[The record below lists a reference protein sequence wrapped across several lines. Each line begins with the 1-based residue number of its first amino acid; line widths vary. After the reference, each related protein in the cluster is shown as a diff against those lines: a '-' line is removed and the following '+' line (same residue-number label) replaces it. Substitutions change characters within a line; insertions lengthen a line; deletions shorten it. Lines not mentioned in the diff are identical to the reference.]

1 MAVMIGSAR
10 IDERGKISGGR
21 DGDNNGREVSTQ
33 SYYAKP
39 ASAPWRVLR
48 PKDAAKAARIA
59 ACMRM
64 ACANDHIGYN
74 QNRRLTLYNL
84 AKPHGFDVSRVTQNC
99 STDCSALVRVCCAY
113 AGIAVGNFTTANEA
127 RMLLATGE
135 FVEMTDR
142 KYRAGSAYLR
152 EGDVLVTPSKGHTVV
167 VLSSGNKAEPL
178 PNSSRR
184 TAASGSGDQPVRSEA
199 GSTALPKPCEASLGC
214 VTAGSDSAVLGT
226 GGSAPAG
233 RASEGE
239 GATAIDKAEP
249 LPEATPEPAV
259 PDAGSGR
266 QLALKPGKWN
276 LRAGPGTAYPSLGTV
291 SDAVTEVDAGG
302 WVFVRVGD
310 RHGWVSLNAV
320 AAPPERT

>member
-1 MAVMIGSAR
+1 MAVTIGSAR

-74 QNRRLTLYNL
+74 QSKRLTLYNL

-135 FVEMTDR
+135 FVEMADR

-152 EGDVLVTPSKGHTVV
+152 EGDVLVTPGKGHTAV
-167 VLSSGNKAEPL
+167 VLSSGNKSEPL

-184 TAASGSGDQPVRSEA
+184 TAASGSGDQPMRSEAGSTALPKPCEASLGCVTSSRRTAASGSGDQPMRSEA

-214 VTAGSDSAVLGT
+214 VTAA
-226 GGSAPAG
+226 
-233 RASEGE
+233 
-239 GATAIDKAEP
+239 
-249 LPEATPEPAV
+249 PEPAV
-259 PDAGSGR
+259 PDAGSDR
-266 QLALKPGKWN
+266 RLALKPGKWN

-291 SDAVTEVDAGG
+291 SGAVTEVDAGG
-302 WVFVRVGD
+302 WVYVSTD
-310 RHGWVSLNAV
+310 NKYGWISPNAV
-320 AAPPERT
+320 SR

>member
-1 MAVMIGSAR
+1 MAVIIGSAR
-10 IDERGKISGGR
+10 IDERGKISGGK

-33 SYYAKP
+33 NYYAKP
-39 ASAPWRVLR
+39 AGAPWRVLR
-48 PKDAAKAARIA
+48 PKNATKAAKIA
-59 ACMRM
+59 ACMRK

-84 AKPHGFDVSRVTQNC
+84 AKPHGFDVSKVTQNC

-113 AGIAVGNFTTANEA
+113 AGIAVGNFTTSNEA

-135 FVEMTDR
+135 FVEMADK
-142 KYRAGSAYLR
+142 KYRTGSAYLR

-167 VLSSGNKAEPL
+167 VLSSGNASEPL
-178 PNSSRR
+178 PS
-184 TAASGSGDQPVRSEA
+184 
-199 GSTALPKPCEASLGC
+199 
-214 VTAGSDSAVLGT
+214 AGSDSTMLGT

-239 GATAIDKAEP
+239 GATAIDKAEK

-259 PDAGSGR
+259 PDAGGGR

-276 LRAGPGTAYPSLGTV
+276 LRAGPGTAYPPIDIV
-291 SDAVTEVDAGG
+291 SDGEAVRVDVGG
-302 WVFVRVGD
+302 WVFVKASD
-310 RHGWVSLNAV
+310 KLGWIGPSAISENEPGV
-320 AAPPERT
+320 R

>member
-48 PKDAAKAARIA
+48 PKDAVKAARIA

-74 QNRRLTLYNL
+74 QSRRLTLYNL
-84 AKPHGFDVSRVTQNC
+84 AKPHGFDVSKVTQNC

-113 AGIAVGNFTTANEA
+113 AGIAVGNFTTVNEA

-135 FVEMTDR
+135 FVEMADK
-142 KYRAGSAYLR
+142 KYRTGSAYLR
-152 EGDVLVTPSKGHTVV
+152 EGDVLVTPSKGHTAV
-167 VLSSGNKAEPL
+167 VLSSGNKSEPL

-214 VTAGSDSAVLGT
+214 VTAA
-226 GGSAPAG
+226 
-233 RASEGE
+233 
-239 GATAIDKAEP
+239 
-249 LPEATPEPAV
+249 PEPAV

-266 QLALKPGKWN
+266 RLALKPGKWN
-276 LRAGPGTAYPSLGTV
+276 LRAGPGTVYPSLGTV

>member
-1 MAVMIGSAR
+1 MAVTIGSAR

-39 ASAPWRVLR
+39 AGAPWRVLR

-74 QNRRLTLYNL
+74 QSKRLTLYNL
-84 AKPHGFDVSRVTQNC
+84 AKPHGFDVSKVTQNC

-113 AGIAVGNFTTANEA
+113 AGIAVGNFTTVNEA

-135 FVEMTDR
+135 FVEMADK
-142 KYRAGSAYLR
+142 KYRTGSAYLR
-152 EGDVLVTPSKGHTVV
+152 EGDVLVTPSKGHTAV
-167 VLSSGNKAEPL
+167 VLSSGNKAEKL
-178 PNSSRR
+178 PS
-184 TAASGSGDQPVRSEA
+184 
-199 GSTALPKPCEASLGC
+199 
-214 VTAGSDSAVLGT
+214 AGSDSAG
-226 GGSAPAG
+226 
-233 RASEGE
+233 
-239 GATAIDKAEP
+239 K
-249 LPEATPEPAV
+249 LPEAAPEPAV
-259 PDAGSGR
+259 PDAGDGR

-291 SDAVTEVDAGG
+291 SGAVTEVDAGG
-302 WVFVRVGD
+302 WVFVKAGD
-310 RHGWVSLNAV
+310 KIGWIGPGAV
-320 AAPPERT
+320 ASQGE

>member
-10 IDERGKISGGR
+10 IDERGRISGGR

-74 QNRRLTLYNL
+74 QSKRLTLYNL
-84 AKPHGFDVSRVTQNC
+84 AKPHGFDVSKVTQNC

-135 FVEMTDR
+135 FVEMADK
-142 KYRAGSAYLR
+142 KYRTGSAYLR
-152 EGDVLVTPSKGHTVV
+152 EGDVLVTPGKGHTVV
-167 VLSSGNKAEPL
+167 VLSSGNKSEPL

-214 VTAGSDSAVLGT
+214 VTAA
-226 GGSAPAG
+226 
-233 RASEGE
+233 
-239 GATAIDKAEP
+239 
-249 LPEATPEPAV
+249 PEPAV

-266 QLALKPGKWN
+266 RLALKPGKWN

-310 RHGWVSLNAV
+310 RRGWVSLNAV

>member
-135 FVEMTDR
+135 FVEMTDK

-152 EGDVLVTPSKGHTVV
+152 EGDVLVTPSKGHTAV

-214 VTAGSDSAVLGT
+214 VTAPCEASLGCV
-226 GGSAPAG
+226 
-233 RASEGE
+233 
-239 GATAIDKAEP
+239 TAA
-249 LPEATPEPAV
+249 PEPAA
-259 PDAGSGR
+259 PDVDNSR

>member
-74 QNRRLTLYNL
+74 QSRRLTLYNL
-84 AKPHGFDVSRVTQNC
+84 AKPHGFDVSKVTQDC

-135 FVEMTDR
+135 FVEMADK
-142 KYRAGSAYLR
+142 KYRTGSAYLR
-152 EGDVLVTPSKGHTVV
+152 EGDVLVTPGKGHTAV
-167 VLSSGNKAEPL
+167 VLSSGNASEPL

-214 VTAGSDSAVLGT
+214 VTAA
-226 GGSAPAG
+226 
-233 RASEGE
+233 
-239 GATAIDKAEP
+239 
-249 LPEATPEPAV
+249 PEPAA
-259 PDAGSGR
+259 PDVDNSR

-276 LRAGPGTAYPSLGTV
+276 LRAGPGTAYPPIDTV
-291 SDAVTEVDAGG
+291 SDGEAVRVDVGG
-302 WVFVRVGD
+302 WVFVKAGD
-310 RHGWVSLNAV
+310 KLGWIGPSAISENEPGV
-320 AAPPERT
+320 R

>member
-74 QNRRLTLYNL
+74 QSRRLTLYNL

-135 FVEMTDR
+135 FVEMADR

-152 EGDVLVTPSKGHTVV
+152 EGDVLVTPGKGHTAV
-167 VLSSGNKAEPL
+167 VLSSGNKAEKL

-214 VTAGSDSAVLGT
+214 VTAA
-226 GGSAPAG
+226 
-233 RASEGE
+233 
-239 GATAIDKAEP
+239 
-249 LPEATPEPAV
+249 PEPAV
-259 PDAGSGR
+259 PDAGSDR
-266 QLALKPGKWN
+266 RLALKPGKWN

-310 RHGWVSLNAV
+310 SHGWVSLNAV

>member
-1 MAVMIGSAR
+1 MAVTIGSAR

-74 QNRRLTLYNL
+74 QSRRLTLYNL

-113 AGIAVGNFTTANEA
+113 AGIAVGNFTTVNEA

-135 FVEMTDR
+135 FVEMADR
-142 KYRAGSAYLR
+142 KYRTGSAYLR
-152 EGDVLVTPSKGHTVV
+152 EGDVLVTPGKGHTSV
-167 VLSSGNKAEPL
+167 VLSMDMKAFKCCL
-178 PNSSRR
+178 WIKSCSWSASRR
-184 TAASGSGDQPVRSEA
+184 
-199 GSTALPKPCEASLGC
+199 
-214 VTAGSDSAVLGT
+214 
-226 GGSAPAG
+226 
-233 RASEGE
+233 
-239 GATAIDKAEP
+239 
-249 LPEATPEPAV
+249 
-259 PDAGSGR
+259 
-266 QLALKPGKWN
+266 
-276 LRAGPGTAYPSLGTV
+276 
-291 SDAVTEVDAGG
+291 
-302 WVFVRVGD
+302 VRV
-310 RHGWVSLNAV
+310 V
-320 AAPPERT
+320 

>member
-10 IDERGKISGGR
+10 IDERGRISGGR

-39 ASAPWRVLR
+39 AGAPWRVLR

-74 QNRRLTLYNL
+74 QSKRLTLYNL
-84 AKPHGFDVSRVTQNC
+84 AKPHGFDISKVTQNC
-99 STDCSALVRVCCAY
+99 ATDCSALVRVCCAY

-135 FVEMTDR
+135 FVEMTDK

-152 EGDVLVTPSKGHTVV
+152 EGDVLVTPGKGHTVV

-199 GSTALPKPCEASLGC
+199 GSTALPKPCEASLGY
-214 VTAGSDSAVLGT
+214 VTAA
-226 GGSAPAG
+226 
-233 RASEGE
+233 
-239 GATAIDKAEP
+239 
-249 LPEATPEPAV
+249 PEPAA
-259 PDAGSGR
+259 PDAGSGKR
-266 QLALKPGKWN
+266 LALKPGKWN

-291 SDAVTEVDAGG
+291 SGAVTEVDAGG

-310 RHGWVSLNAV
+310 SHGWVSLNAV

>member
-48 PKDAAKAARIA
+48 PKDAAKAARTA

-74 QNRRLTLYNL
+74 QSKRLTLYNL
-84 AKPHGFDVSRVTQNC
+84 AKPHGFDVSKVTQNC

-142 KYRAGSAYLR
+142 KYRTGSAYLR
-152 EGDVLVTPSKGHTVV
+152 EGDVLVTPGKGHTAV
-167 VLSSGNKAEPL
+167 VLSSGNKSEPL

-214 VTAGSDSAVLGT
+214 VTAA
-226 GGSAPAG
+226 
-233 RASEGE
+233 
-239 GATAIDKAEP
+239 
-249 LPEATPEPAV
+249 PEPAV
-259 PDAGSGR
+259 PDAGSGKR
-266 QLALKPGKWN
+266 LALKPGKWN

>member
-74 QNRRLTLYNL
+74 QSRRLTLYNL

-152 EGDVLVTPSKGHTVV
+152 EGDVLVTPGKGHTAV
-167 VLSSGNKAEPL
+167 VLSSGNKSEPL

-214 VTAGSDSAVLGT
+214 VTAA
-226 GGSAPAG
+226 
-233 RASEGE
+233 
-239 GATAIDKAEP
+239 
-249 LPEATPEPAV
+249 PEPAV
-259 PDAGSGR
+259 PDAGSDR
-266 QLALKPGKWN
+266 RLALKPGKWN

-310 RHGWVSLNAV
+310 RCGWVSLNAV
-320 AAPPERT
+320 VAPPERT

>member
-10 IDERGKISGGR
+10 VDERGKISGGR

-74 QNRRLTLYNL
+74 QSRRRTLYNL
-84 AKPHGFDVSRVTQNC
+84 AKPHGFDVSKVTQNC
-99 STDCSALVRVCCAY
+99 STDCSALVRGCCAY

-142 KYRAGSAYLR
+142 TYRAGSAYLR
-152 EGDVLVTPSKGHTVV
+152 EGDVLVTPSKGHTAV

-214 VTAGSDSAVLGT
+214 VTAGSDSAG
-226 GGSAPAG
+226 
-233 RASEGE
+233 
-239 GATAIDKAEP
+239 K
-249 LPEATPEPAV
+249 LPEAMPEPAV
-259 PDAGSGR
+259 PDADGGR
-266 QLALKPGKWN
+266 QIA
-276 LRAGPGTAYPSLGTV
+276 
-291 SDAVTEVDAGG
+291 
-302 WVFVRVGD
+302 
-310 RHGWVSLNAV
+310 
-320 AAPPERT
+320 

>member
-1 MAVMIGSAR
+1 MR
-10 IDERGKISGGR
+10 KISGSITVFDR
-21 DGDNNGREVSTQ
+21 TAD
-33 SYYAKP
+33 
-39 ASAPWRVLR
+39 SADRN
-48 PKDAAKAARIA
+48 A
-59 ACMRM
+59 M

-74 QNRRLTLYNL
+74 QSKRLTLYNL
-84 AKPHGFDVSRVTQNC
+84 AKPHGFDVSKVTQNC

-142 KYRAGSAYLR
+142 KYRTGSAYLR
-152 EGDVLVTPSKGHTVV
+152 EGDVLVTPGKGHTAV
-167 VLSSGNKAEPL
+167 VLSSGNKSEPL

-214 VTAGSDSAVLGT
+214 VTAA
-226 GGSAPAG
+226 
-233 RASEGE
+233 
-239 GATAIDKAEP
+239 
-249 LPEATPEPAV
+249 PEPAV
-259 PDAGSGR
+259 PDAGSGKR
-266 QLALKPGKWN
+266 LALKPGKWN

>member
-74 QNRRLTLYNL
+74 QSKRLTLYNL

-135 FVEMTDR
+135 FVEMADR

-152 EGDVLVTPSKGHTVV
+152 EGDVLVTPGKGHTAV
-167 VLSSGNKAEPL
+167 VLSSGNKAEKL

-214 VTAGSDSAVLGT
+214 VTAA
-226 GGSAPAG
+226 
-233 RASEGE
+233 
-239 GATAIDKAEP
+239 
-249 LPEATPEPAV
+249 PEPAV
-259 PDAGSGR
+259 PDAGSDR
-266 QLALKPGKWN
+266 RLALKPGKWN

-302 WVFVRVGD
+302 WVCVRVGD

>member
-1 MAVMIGSAR
+1 MAVTIGSAR

-74 QNRRLTLYNL
+74 QSRRLTLYNL

-135 FVEMTDR
+135 FVEMADK

-152 EGDVLVTPSKGHTVV
+152 EGDVLVTPGKGHTAV
-167 VLSSGNKAEPL
+167 VLSSGNKSEPL

-214 VTAGSDSAVLGT
+214 VTAA
-226 GGSAPAG
+226 
-233 RASEGE
+233 
-239 GATAIDKAEP
+239 
-249 LPEATPEPAV
+249 PEPAV
-259 PDAGSGR
+259 PDAGSDR
-266 QLALKPGKWN
+266 RLALKPGKWN

-310 RHGWVSLNAV
+310 SHGWVSLNAV

>member
-74 QNRRLTLYNL
+74 QSKRLTLYNL

-135 FVEMTDR
+135 FVEMTGR
-142 KYRAGSAYLR
+142 KYRTGSAYLR
-152 EGDVLVTPSKGHTVV
+152 EGDVLVTPGKGHTAV
-167 VLSSGNKAEPL
+167 VLSSGNKSEPL

-214 VTAGSDSAVLGT
+214 VTAGSDSA
-226 GGSAPAG
+226 
-233 RASEGE
+233 E
-239 GATAIDKAEP
+239 K
-249 LPEATPEPAV
+249 LPEAAPEPAA
-259 PDAGSGR
+259 PDADGGR
-266 QLALKPGKWN
+266 RLALKPGKWN

-302 WVFVRVGD
+302 WVFVKAGD
-310 RHGWVSLNAV
+310 KIGWIGPGAV

>member
-74 QNRRLTLYNL
+74 QSRRLTLYNL
-84 AKPHGFDVSRVTQNC
+84 AKPHGFDVSKVTQNC

-113 AGIAVGNFTTANEA
+113 AGIAVGNFTTVNEA

-135 FVEMTDR
+135 FVEMADK
-142 KYRAGSAYLR
+142 KYRTGSAYLR
-152 EGDVLVTPSKGHTVV
+152 EGDVLVTPSKGHTAV
-167 VLSSGNKAEPL
+167 VLSSGNKA
-178 PNSSRR
+178 
-184 TAASGSGDQPVRSEA
+184 G
-199 GSTALPKPCEASLGC
+199 K
-214 VTAGSDSAVLGT
+214 
-226 GGSAPAG
+226 
-233 RASEGE
+233 
-239 GATAIDKAEP
+239 
-249 LPEATPEPAV
+249 LPEAAPEPAV
-259 PDAGSGR
+259 PDAGDGR
-266 QLALKPGKWN
+266 QIALKPGKWN

>member
-74 QNRRLTLYNL
+74 QSRRLTLYNL
-84 AKPHGFDVSRVTQNC
+84 AKPHGFDVSKVTQNC

-142 KYRAGSAYLR
+142 KYRTGSAYLR
-152 EGDVLVTPSKGHTVV
+152 EGDVLVTPGKGHTVV
-167 VLSSGNKAEPL
+167 VLTDGSKAE
-178 PNSSRR
+178 
-184 TAASGSGDQPVRSEA
+184 
-199 GSTALPKPCEASLGC
+199 K
-214 VTAGSDSAVLGT
+214 
-226 GGSAPAG
+226 
-233 RASEGE
+233 
-239 GATAIDKAEP
+239 
-249 LPEATPEPAV
+249 LPEAAPEPAV

-266 QLALKPGKWN
+266 QIALKPGKWN

-291 SDAVTEVDAGG
+291 SGAAVMVDAGDWAFVKAGDKLG
-302 WVFVRVGD
+302 WIGPA
-310 RHGWVSLNAV
+310 AV
-320 AAPPERT
+320 KV

>member
-74 QNRRLTLYNL
+74 QSRRLTLYNL
-84 AKPHGFDVSRVTQNC
+84 AKPRGFDVSRVTQNC

-142 KYRAGSAYLR
+142 KYRTGSAYLR
-152 EGDVLVTPSKGHTVV
+152 EGDVLVTPGKGHTAV
-167 VLSSGNKAEPL
+167 VLSSGNASEPL

-214 VTAGSDSAVLGT
+214 VTAA
-226 GGSAPAG
+226 
-233 RASEGE
+233 
-239 GATAIDKAEP
+239 
-249 LPEATPEPAV
+249 PEPAV
-259 PDAGSGR
+259 PDAGSDR
-266 QLALKPGKWN
+266 RLALKPGKWN

-302 WVFVRVGD
+302 WVFVKAGD
-310 RHGWVSLNAV
+310 KIGWIGPGAV
-320 AAPPERT
+320 ASQVE

>member
-74 QNRRLTLYNL
+74 QSKRLTLYNL

-113 AGIAVGNFTTANEA
+113 AGIAVGNFTTVNEA

-135 FVEMTDR
+135 FVEMTDK
-142 KYRAGSAYLR
+142 KYRTGSAYLR
-152 EGDVLVTPSKGHTVV
+152 EGDVLVTPGKGHTVV
-167 VLSSGNKAEPL
+167 VLTSGN
-178 PNSSRR
+178 
-184 TAASGSGDQPVRSEA
+184 AS
-199 GSTALPKPCEASLGC
+199 
-214 VTAGSDSAVLGT
+214 
-226 GGSAPAG
+226 
-233 RASEGE
+233 
-239 GATAIDKAEP
+239 EP
-249 LPEATPEPAV
+249 LPEAAPEPAA
-259 PDAGSGR
+259 PDAGDGR

-291 SDAVTEVDAGG
+291 SGAAVMVDTGD
-302 WVFVRVGD
+302 WVFVKAGEKI
-310 RHGWVSLNAV
+310 GWIGPGAV
-320 AAPPERT
+320 ASQVE

>member
-39 ASAPWRVLR
+39 AGAPWRVLR

-84 AKPHGFDVSRVTQNC
+84 VKPHGFDVSKVTQNC

-142 KYRAGSAYLR
+142 KYRTGSAYLR
-152 EGDVLVTPSKGHTVV
+152 EGDVLVTPSKGHTAV
-167 VLSSGNKAEPL
+167 VLSSGNASEPL

-214 VTAGSDSAVLGT
+214 VTAA
-226 GGSAPAG
+226 
-233 RASEGE
+233 
-239 GATAIDKAEP
+239 
-249 LPEATPEPAV
+249 PEPAV

-291 SDAVTEVDAGG
+291 SDAVTEVDKGG

-310 RHGWVSLNAV
+310 RRGWVSLNAL

>member
-48 PKDAAKAARIA
+48 PKDAAKAARTA

-74 QNRRLTLYNL
+74 QSKRLTLYNL
-84 AKPHGFDVSRVTQNC
+84 AKPHGFDVSKVTQNC

-142 KYRAGSAYLR
+142 KYRTGSAYLR
-152 EGDVLVTPSKGHTVV
+152 EGDVLVTPGKGHTAV
-167 VLSSGNKAEPL
+167 VLSSGNKSEPL

-199 GSTALPKPCEASLGC
+199 ASTALPE
-214 VTAGSDSAVLGT
+214 TALC
-226 GGSAPAG
+226 AG
-233 RASEGE
+233 F
-239 GATAIDKAEP
+239 GAF
-249 LPEATPEPAV
+249 LPILV
-259 PDAGSGR
+259 P
-266 QLALKPGKWN
+266 
-276 LRAGPGTAYPSLGTV
+276 
-291 SDAVTEVDAGG
+291 
-302 WVFVRVGD
+302 
-310 RHGWVSLNAV
+310 
-320 AAPPERT
+320 

>member
-10 IDERGKISGGR
+10 IDERGRISGGR

-74 QNRRLTLYNL
+74 QSKRLTLYNL

-135 FVEMTDR
+135 FVEMTDK

-167 VLSSGNKAEPL
+167 VLSSGNKAEPLPSAGSDSAVLGTGGSAPAGRASEGEGATAIDKAEPL

-199 GSTALPKPCEASLGC
+199 GSTALPKPCEASLGY
-214 VTAGSDSAVLGT
+214 VTAA
-226 GGSAPAG
+226 
-233 RASEGE
+233 
-239 GATAIDKAEP
+239 
-249 LPEATPEPAV
+249 PEPAV
-259 PDAGSGR
+259 PDAGSGKR
-266 QLALKPGKWN
+266 LALKPGKWN

>member
-74 QNRRLTLYNL
+74 QSKRLTLYNL

-135 FVEMTDR
+135 FVEMADR
-142 KYRAGSAYLR
+142 KYRTGSAYLR
-152 EGDVLVTPSKGHTVV
+152 EGDVLVTPGKGHTAV
-167 VLSSGNKAEPL
+167 VLSSGNKSEPL

-214 VTAGSDSAVLGT
+214 VTAA
-226 GGSAPAG
+226 
-233 RASEGE
+233 
-239 GATAIDKAEP
+239 
-249 LPEATPEPAV
+249 PEPAV
-259 PDAGSGR
+259 PDAGSGKR
-266 QLALKPGKWN
+266 LALKPGKWN

>member
-10 IDERGKISGGR
+10 IDERGKISGGK

-39 ASAPWRVLR
+39 AGAPWRVLR

-74 QNRRLTLYNL
+74 QSRRLTLYSL
-84 AKPHGFDVSRVTQNC
+84 AKPHGFDVSKVTQDC
-99 STDCSALVRVCCAY
+99 ATDCSALVRVCCAY

-127 RMLLATGE
+127 RMLLATGA

-142 KYRAGSAYLR
+142 KYRTGSAYLR
-152 EGDVLVTPSKGHTVV
+152 EGDVLVTPGKGHTAV
-167 VLSSGNKAEPL
+167 VLSSGSKAEKL

-214 VTAGSDSAVLGT
+214 VTA
-226 GGSAPAG
+226 
-233 RASEGE
+233 AS
-239 GATAIDKAEP
+239 
-249 LPEATPEPAV
+249 EPAV
-259 PDAGSGR
+259 PDAGSDR
-266 QLALKPGKWN
+266 RLALKPGAWN
-276 LRAGPGTAYPSLGTV
+276 LRSGPGTAYPSLGTV
-291 SDAVTEVDAGG
+291 RDMVTEVDTGG
-302 WVFVRVGD
+302 WVFVRAGDMVGWI
-310 RHGWVSLNAV
+310 GPGAV
-320 AAPPERT
+320 ASQGE

>member
-74 QNRRLTLYNL
+74 QSRRLTLYNL
-84 AKPHGFDVSRVTQNC
+84 AKPHGFDVSKVTQDC
-99 STDCSALVRVCCAY
+99 ATDCSALVRVCCAY

-135 FVEMTDR
+135 FVEMTDK
-142 KYRAGSAYLR
+142 KYRTGSAYLR
-152 EGDVLVTPSKGHTVV
+152 EGDVLVTPGKGHTAV
-167 VLSSGNKAEPL
+167 VLSSGNASEPL

-214 VTAGSDSAVLGT
+214 VTAA
-226 GGSAPAG
+226 
-233 RASEGE
+233 
-239 GATAIDKAEP
+239 
-249 LPEATPEPAV
+249 PEPAA
-259 PDAGSGR
+259 PDVDNSR

-276 LRAGPGTAYPSLGTV
+276 LRAGPGTAYPPIDTV
-291 SDAVTEVDAGG
+291 SDGEAVRVDVGG
-302 WVFVRVGD
+302 WVFVKAGD
-310 RHGWVSLNAV
+310 KLGWIGPSAISENEPGV
-320 AAPPERT
+320 R

>member
-1 MAVMIGSAR
+1 MAVTIGSAR

-74 QNRRLTLYNL
+74 QSKRLTLYNL
-84 AKPHGFDVSRVTQNC
+84 AKPHGFDVSKVTQNC

-113 AGIAVGNFTTANEA
+113 AGIAVGNFTTVNEA

-135 FVEMTDR
+135 FVEMADK
-142 KYRAGSAYLR
+142 KYRTGSAYLR
-152 EGDVLVTPSKGHTVV
+152 EGDVLVTPSKGHTAV
-167 VLSSGNKAEPL
+167 VLSSGNKAEKL
-178 PNSSRR
+178 PS
-184 TAASGSGDQPVRSEA
+184 
-199 GSTALPKPCEASLGC
+199 
-214 VTAGSDSAVLGT
+214 AGSDSAG
-226 GGSAPAG
+226 
-233 RASEGE
+233 
-239 GATAIDKAEP
+239 K
-249 LPEATPEPAV
+249 LPEAAPEPAV
-259 PDAGSGR
+259 PDAGDGR

-291 SDAVTEVDAGG
+291 SGAVTEVDAGG
-302 WVFVRVGD
+302 WVCVRVGD

>member
-74 QNRRLTLYNL
+74 QSKRLTLYNL
-84 AKPHGFDVSRVTQNC
+84 AKPRGFDVSRVTQNC

-142 KYRAGSAYLR
+142 KYRTGSAYLR
-152 EGDVLVTPSKGHTVV
+152 EGDVLVTPGKGHTAV
-167 VLSSGNKAEPL
+167 VLSSGNKVEPL

-214 VTAGSDSAVLGT
+214 VTA
-226 GGSAPAG
+226 AP
-233 RASEGE
+233 E
-239 GATAIDKAEP
+239 
-249 LPEATPEPAV
+249 LAV
-259 PDAGSGR
+259 PDAGSDR
-266 QLALKPGKWN
+266 RLALKPGKWN

-302 WVFVRVGD
+302 WVFVKAGD
-310 RHGWVSLNAV
+310 KIGWIGPGAV
-320 AAPPERT
+320 ASQGE

>member
-10 IDERGKISGGR
+10 IDERGKISGGK

-84 AKPHGFDVSRVTQNC
+84 AKPHGFDVSKVTQNC
-99 STDCSALVRVCCAY
+99 ATDCSALVRVCCAY
-113 AGIAVGNFTTANEA
+113 AGIAVGNFTTVNEA

-135 FVEMTDR
+135 FVEMTDK
-142 KYRAGSAYLR
+142 KYRTGSAYLR

-167 VLSSGNKAEPL
+167 VLTSGNKAEPL

-214 VTAGSDSAVLGT
+214 VTAA
-226 GGSAPAG
+226 
-233 RASEGE
+233 
-239 GATAIDKAEP
+239 
-249 LPEATPEPAV
+249 PEPAV
-259 PDAGSGR
+259 PDAGNGKR
-266 QLALKPGKWN
+266 LALKPGKWN

-291 SDAVTEVDAGG
+291 NDGAAVMVDTGDWA
-302 WVFVRVGD
+302 FVRAGD
-310 RHGWVSLNAV
+310 KLGWIGPAAV
-320 AAPPERT
+320 KV

>member
-74 QNRRLTLYNL
+74 QSKRLTLYNL
-84 AKPHGFDVSRVTQNC
+84 AKPHGFDVSKVTQNC

-113 AGIAVGNFTTANEA
+113 AGIAVGNFTTVNEA

-135 FVEMTDR
+135 FVEMADK
-142 KYRAGSAYLR
+142 KYRTGSAYLR

-167 VLSSGNKAEPL
+167 VLSSGNKAEPLPSAGSDSAVLGTGGSAPAGRASEGEGATAIDKAEPL

-214 VTAGSDSAVLGT
+214 VTAA
-226 GGSAPAG
+226 
-233 RASEGE
+233 
-239 GATAIDKAEP
+239 
-249 LPEATPEPAV
+249 PEPAV
-259 PDAGSGR
+259 PDAGSGKR
-266 QLALKPGKWN
+266 LALKPGKWN

>member
-10 IDERGKISGGR
+10 IDERGKISGGK

-59 ACMRM
+59 VCMRM

-74 QNRRLTLYNL
+74 QSRRLTLYNL
-84 AKPHGFDVSRVTQNC
+84 AKPHGFDVSKVTQNC

-113 AGIAVGNFTTANEA
+113 AGIAVGNFTTVNEA

-135 FVEMTDR
+135 FVEMTDK
-142 KYRAGSAYLR
+142 KYRTGSAYLR

-167 VLSSGNKAEPL
+167 VLTGGNKAE
-178 PNSSRR
+178 
-184 TAASGSGDQPVRSEA
+184 
-199 GSTALPKPCEASLGC
+199 K
-214 VTAGSDSAVLGT
+214 
-226 GGSAPAG
+226 
-233 RASEGE
+233 
-239 GATAIDKAEP
+239 
-249 LPEATPEPAV
+249 LPEAAPEPTV
-259 PDAGSGR
+259 PDAGDGR
-266 QLALKPGKWN
+266 QIALKPGKWN

-302 WVFVRVGD
+302 WVFVKAGD
-310 RHGWVSLNAV
+310 KIGWIGPGAV
-320 AAPPERT
+320 KV